1 LDSSEGS
8 RFAGEAGHFFDVL
21 VHIINSRPVG
31 VSASALRPRKATQDD
46 LENVLVV
53 VRYENGSLG
62 NLLYL
67 TQGGS
72 KVPKEYLEI
81 FGGGMTAQLNNF
93 ESVIFFDDKRRKRV
107 GLMGV
112 DKGQQAELAAFVD
125 AARTGAAM
133 PIPVENIF
141 DTTLTTLAA
150 MDSIRVGKEIAL
162 ADYWVDILNTGS
174 NEGGGVEQ

>member
-1 LDSSEGS
+1 
-8 RFAGEAGHFFDVL
+8 
-21 VHIINSRPVG
+21 
-31 VSASALRPRKATQDD
+31 
-46 LENVLVV
+46 
-53 VRYENGSLG
+53 
-62 NLLYL
+62 
-67 TQGGS
+67 
-72 KVPKEYLEI
+72 
-81 FGGGMTAQLNNF
+81 MTAQLNNF

-125 AARTGAAM
+125 AARTGAAI

-150 MDSIRVGKEIAL
+150 MDSMRVGKEIAL
-162 ADYWVDILNTGS
+162 ADYWFDILNTGS